1 MTTKGYSSYHGRMSG
16 RKIALIVVLA
26 LVLVGAVAYLVL
38 QNYVVY
44 DESGNAKIEVPFFQ
58 KKEKKEQQQ
67 DNDAADGPGERD
79 DLVDTVEPE
88 HPHVKVAA
96 LHGVRLPDDCLW
108 WGANYIMD
116 TLAPEDMVL
125 AVKRTTGG
133 ITYGTSVATP
143 AGVVVE
149 TGRPLDC
156 LKTLLG
162 SGRYTVGQ
170 IVCFQDSAYSRAKP
184 DAALVREDGALW
196 YDGEGQSWLDP
207 TSAETLGY
215 ITALVKECG
224 ELGFREVL
232 LDRFCYPGGDTA
244 GIANGA
250 EDRVQVLTDFAEKL
264 RGALPEGVALSVV
277 VRDTESLS
285 VAQMAELFD
294 RLYVPAER
302 AAAVKAALPE
312 GYDPETRVVV
322 MAAEAQSG
330 SYVVV
335 K

>member
-26 LVLVGAVAYLVL
+26 LVLAGAVAYLVL

-58 KKEKKEQQQ
+58 KKEKKEQQ
-67 DNDAADGPGERD
+67 DNDAADGPGDRD

-108 WGANYIMD
+108 WGADYIMD

-215 ITALVKECG
+215 ITALVK
-224 ELGFREVL
+224 
-232 LDRFCYPGGDTA
+232 
-244 GIANGA
+244 
-250 EDRVQVLTDFAEKL
+250 
-264 RGALPEGVALSVV
+264 
-277 VRDTESLS
+277 
-285 VAQMAELFD
+285 
-294 RLYVPAER
+294 
-302 AAAVKAALPE
+302 
-312 GYDPETRVVV
+312 
-322 MAAEAQSG
+322 
-330 SYVVV
+330 
-335 K
+335 